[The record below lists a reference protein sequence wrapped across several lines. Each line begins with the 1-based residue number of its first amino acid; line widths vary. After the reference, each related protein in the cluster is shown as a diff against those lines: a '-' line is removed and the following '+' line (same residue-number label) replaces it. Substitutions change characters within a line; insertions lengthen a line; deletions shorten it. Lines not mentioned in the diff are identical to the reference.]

1 MSFAAGYG
9 KTNVDLL
16 FEGMPRLPLEGEEIF
31 TDKFSLIWSTITFTS
46 LFLLVG

>member
-16 FEGMPRLPLEGEEIF
+16 FENMPRLPEEGEEIF
-31 TDKFSLIWSTITFTS
+31 TDRFSL
-46 LFLLVG
+46 